1 MDCQKFIQQL
11 PELYNNW
18 GQDSLHPRSDRFQ
31 KLSEQVPEI
40 SPTNQIQSQ
49 MSKEN
54 VMQVLN
60 LAVACLEEEEVYCQV
75 GCFQGASLIA
85 ALLNN
90 SQPIAY
96 AVDDFAGLDSPLEKL
111 TKFADNISQFGL
123 EEQVI
128 FCDQDFEDFF
138 IELQQAAPEIKIG
151 VYCYQGSSDYRSQL
165 LSLLLAKPFFPE
177 KALIVVNHSGDSVQ
191 QAILDFIATTPECQL
206 LLEAG
211 IYLLSWDRNQQD
223 VDTNILKQKRNNFL
237 IQSLKGVTEEAVL
250 WEKIDLKWPLRSGVI
265 AKIDCPVEWVIYNDI
280 FVDGEYD
287 IPINKA
293 LELASKEKFN
303 FLDIGANVGFFTL
316 RLADIILRNQIPL
329 TYLQGTLIEGSPS
342 VYRQL
347 TSRIS
352 EMPACLDDKIEVELK
367 LVHGLVGNR
376 QGNGQIFE
384 GSFHGMN
391 SIFPVGQFIGTDVP
405 YIDLTSLYS
414 ENPNI
419 DLLKCDIEGSELLF
433 LENYKDLLTGVRCA
447 VFEFHHNYYDPKQCF
462 DILAEVGLIN
472 RQLLRDESTYS
483 VHFFW
488 K

>member
-1 MDCQKFIQQL
+1 MDYQKFIHQL

-18 GQDSLHPRSDRFQ
+18 GQESLHPKSDRFQ

-40 SPTNQIQSQ
+40 SPTHQIQSQ

-60 LAVACLEEEEVYCQV
+60 LAVACLEDDEVYCQV
-75 GCFQGASLIA
+75 GCFHGASLIA

-90 SQPIAY
+90 SQSIAY
-96 AVDDFAGLDSPLEKL
+96 AVENFSGLDSHVEKL
-111 TKFADNISQFGL
+111 AKFAENISQFGL

-128 FCDQDFEDFF
+128 FCEQDFEDFF
-138 IELQQAAPEIKIG
+138 LELRQAAPEVKIG
-151 VYCYQGSSDYRSQL
+151 VYCYQGNCDYRSQL
-165 LSLLLAKPFFPE
+165 LSLLLAKPFLPE
-177 KALIVVNHSGDSVQ
+177 KALIIVNHSGDSVQ
-191 QAILDFIATTPECQL
+191 QAILDFLATTPQCKL
-206 LLEAG
+206 LLESG
-211 IYLLSWDRNQQD
+211 IYLLAWDKDRQD

-237 IQSLKGVTEEAVL
+237 IQSLKGVTEEAVI
-250 WEKIDLKWPLRSGVI
+250 WEKVDLRWPLRSGMI
-265 AKIDCPVEWVIYNDI
+265 AKIECPVEWVIYNDI

-287 IPINKA
+287 VPINKA
-293 LELASKEKFN
+293 LELASNGKFI
-303 FLDIGANVGFFTL
+303 FLDVGANVGFFTL
-316 RLADIILRNQIPL
+316 RLVDIILRNQIPL
-329 TYLQGTLIEGSPS
+329 THLQGTLIEGSPS
-342 VYRQL
+342 VYNKL

-352 EMPACLDDKIEVELK
+352 ELPACLDDKIELELK

-376 QGNGQIFE
+376 SGNGQIFE

-391 SIFPVGQFIGTDVP
+391 SIFPVGNFVATDVP

-414 ENPNI
+414 EHCNI

-433 LENYKDLLTGVRCA
+433 LENYKHLLTGVRCA
-447 VFEFHHNYYDPKQCF
+447 VFEFHHNYYNPRQCF

-472 RQLLRDESTYS
+472 HQLLREEITYS